1 MKKYIVE
8 MAYGVNVS
16 VVVDAENDT
25 DAISNAVK
33 LVENNK
39 SEYIDLDE
47 VDFIDPTYV
56 KETC

>member
-47 VDFIDPTYV
+47 VGFIDPTYV
-56 KETC
+56 KETY